1 LFDQAIRFV
10 QIPKRKFF
18 FRSNSRQE
26 LVLVTISIIF
36 AYVTMVDGEPRLPVV
51 GDIPAGLPGFMSG
64 SQLDGEHDLLRCGNM
79 VLLKSKMERMFFRS
93 T

>member
-1 LFDQAIRFV
+1 MQV
-10 QIPKRKFF
+10 F

-64 SQLDGEHDLLRCGNM
+64 SQLDGEHDLLRCGIWLSAHSM
-79 VLLKSKMERMFFRS
+79 VGAPPLKK
-93 T
+93 

>member
-1 LFDQAIRFV
+1 M
-10 QIPKRKFF
+10 F
-18 FRSNSRQE
+18 FRVNKAIGFGKFKKHVCLVRSSSHQE

-64 SQLDGEHDLLRCGNM
+64 SQMDGG
-79 VLLKSKMERMFFRS
+79 
-93 T
+93 